1 MAIEFGKSTESAQA
15 VPAQAVPALV
25 IEVDTNSIRD
35 YLALSDSLPVL
46 VLFVQ
51 ENDQAS
57 QSLLKTVKAIT
68 QKTAGKILTLVVD
81 AIRSPELAQA
91 FDLKQIP
98 TLLGLLKG
106 QPAPLFAGDQ
116 PVDQVQLVISRVL
129 EVGKENGLTGTVK
142 VADPEPELS
151 ITHQQAFAAIE
162 ANDYPLAKSLYE
174 KALIEN
180 PNDQL
185 AEAGLAQI
193 NLLIRL
199 EGKDI
204 QSLVASAGQDSDSVL
219 DRVDALVASGS
230 TVEGFAQLLQLFEKT
245 AKDQREPIRL
255 RFVELFLVVGNEDPA
270 VIQARKN
277 LSLLLF

>member
-1 MAIEFGKSTESAQA
+1 MTIEFGKSTDKVQN
-15 VPAQAVPALV
+15 VPALV
-25 IEVDTNSIRD
+25 IQVDVNSIRD
-35 YLALSDSLPVL
+35 YLAISDSLPVL

-51 ENDQAS
+51 ENDPAS
-57 QSLLKTVKAIT
+57 QSILNTVKMLTEKA
-68 QKTAGKILTLVVD
+68 AGKILTLVVD
-81 AIRSPELAQA
+81 AVRSPELAQA

-98 TLLGLLKG
+98 TLLGMLKG

-116 PVDQVQLVISRVL
+116 SSEQVQQIIDRVI

-142 VADPEPELS
+142 VAEPEPELS

-162 ANDYPLAKSLYE
+162 ENNYPLARTLYE
-174 KALIEN
+174 KALVEN

-193 NLLIRL
+193 KLLIRL
-199 EGKDI
+199 EGKDLP
-204 QSLVASAGQDSDSVL
+204 SLVSSVGQDTDAVL
-219 DRVDALVASGS
+219 ERVDALVATGAAS
-230 TVEGFAQLLQLFEKT
+230 TGFEQLLDLFEAT

-270 VIQARKN
+270 VIKARKN

>member
-1 MAIEFGKSTESAQA
+1 MTIEFGKPTDKAQT
-15 VPAQAVPALV
+15 VPALV
-25 IEVDTNSIRD
+25 IEVDSNSIRD
-35 YLALSDSLPVL
+35 YLAISDTLPVL

-51 ENDQAS
+51 ENDSTS
-57 QSLLKTVKAIT
+57 QSLLKTVKLLT
-68 QKTAGKILTLVVD
+68 EKSAGRILTLVVD
-81 AIRSPELAQA
+81 AVKSPELAQA
-91 FDLKQIP
+91 FELKQIP
-98 TLLGLLKG
+98 TLLGMLKG

-116 PVDQVQLVISRVL
+116 PAEQVQLIIDRVL
-129 EVGKENGLTGTVK
+129 AVGKDNGLTGTVK
-142 VADPEPELS
+142 VAEPQPELS

-162 ANDYPLAKSLYE
+162 ENNYPVAKSLYE
-174 KALIEN
+174 KALVEN

-193 NLLIRL
+193 KLLIRL
-199 EGKDI
+199 EGKDLP
-204 QSLVASAGQDSDSVL
+204 SLVSSSGQDTDTVL
-219 DRVDALVASGS
+219 DRVDALVATGAAQA
-230 TVEGFAQLLQLFEKT
+230 GFEQLLSLFEKT

>member
-1 MAIEFGKSTESAQA
+1 VTIEFGKSTDKVQN
-15 VPAQAVPALV
+15 VPALV
-25 IEVDTNSIRD
+25 IQVDANSIRD
-35 YLALSDSLPVL
+35 YLAISDSLPVL

-51 ENDQAS
+51 ENDPAS
-57 QSLLKTVKAIT
+57 QSILSTVKLLT
-68 QKTAGKILTLVVD
+68 EKTAGKILTLVVD
-81 AIRSPELAQA
+81 AIKSPELAQA

-98 TLLGLLKG
+98 TLLGMLKG

-116 PVDQVQLVISRVL
+116 PAEQVQQIIDRVL

-142 VADPEPELS
+142 VAEPEPELS

-162 ANDYPLAKSLYE
+162 ENNYPLARSLYE
-174 KALIEN
+174 KALVEN

-193 NLLIRL
+193 KLLIRL
-199 EGKDI
+199 EGKDLP
-204 QSLVASAGQDSDSVL
+204 SLVSSVGQDTDAVL
-219 DRVDALVASGS
+219 DRVDALVATGAAS
-230 TVEGFAQLLQLFEKT
+230 EGFEQLLVLFEST

-270 VIQARKN
+270 VIKARKN

>member
-1 MAIEFGKSTESAQA
+1 MTIEFGKSTDKVQN
-15 VPAQAVPALV
+15 VPALV
-25 IEVDTNSIRD
+25 IQVDANSIRE
-35 YLALSDSLPVL
+35 YLAISDSLPVL

-51 ENDQAS
+51 ENDPAS
-57 QSLLKTVKAIT
+57 QSLLSTVKLLT
-68 QKTAGKILTLVVD
+68 EKTAGKILTLVVD
-81 AIRSPELAQA
+81 AIKSPELAQA

-98 TLLGLLKG
+98 TLLGMLKG

-116 PVDQVQLVISRVL
+116 PAEQVQQIIDRVL

-142 VADPEPELS
+142 VAEPEPELS

-162 ANDYPLAKSLYE
+162 ENNYPLARSLYE
-174 KALIEN
+174 KALLEN

-193 NLLIRL
+193 KLLIRL
-199 EGKDI
+199 EGKHLP
-204 QSLVASAGQDSDSVL
+204 SLASSLGQDMDTAL
-219 DRVDALVASGS
+219 DRVDALVATGAASA
-230 TVEGFAQLLQLFEKT
+230 GFEQLLVLFENT

-270 VIQARKN
+270 VIKARKN

>member
-1 MAIEFGKSTESAQA
+1 VTIEFGKSTDKVQN
-15 VPAQAVPALV
+15 VPALV
-25 IEVDTNSIRD
+25 IQVDANSIRD
-35 YLALSDSLPVL
+35 YLVISDSLPVL

-51 ENDQAS
+51 ENDPAS
-57 QSLLKTVKAIT
+57 QSILSTVKLLT
-68 QKTAGKILTLVVD
+68 EKTAGKILTLVVD
-81 AIRSPELAQA
+81 AVKSPELAQA

-98 TLLGLLKG
+98 TLLGMLKG

-116 PVDQVQLVISRVL
+116 PAEQVQLIIDRVIQ
-129 EVGKENGLTGTVK
+129 VGKENGLTGTVK
-142 VADPEPELS
+142 VAEPEPELS

-162 ANDYPLAKSLYE
+162 ENNYPLARSLYE
-174 KALIEN
+174 KALVEN

-193 NLLIRL
+193 KLFIRL
-199 EGKDI
+199 EGKDLP
-204 QSLVASAGQDSDSVL
+204 SLVSSVGQDTDAVL
-219 DRVDALVASGS
+219 DRVDALVATGAASQ
-230 TVEGFAQLLQLFEKT
+230 GFEQLLVLFEST

-270 VIQARKN
+270 VIKARKN

>member
-1 MAIEFGKSTESAQA
+1 MTIEFGKSTDKVQN
-15 VPAQAVPALV
+15 VPALV
-25 IEVDTNSIRD
+25 IQVDANSIRD
-35 YLALSDSLPVL
+35 YLAISDSLPVL

-51 ENDQAS
+51 ENDPAS
-57 QSLLKTVKAIT
+57 QSILSTVKMLAE
-68 QKTAGKILTLVVD
+68 KAAGKILTLVVD
-81 AIRSPELAQA
+81 AVRSPELAQA

-98 TLLGLLKG
+98 TLLGMLKG

-116 PVDQVQLVISRVL
+116 PAEQVQQIIDRVI

-142 VADPEPELS
+142 VAEPEPELS

-162 ANDYPLAKSLYE
+162 ENNYPLARSLYE
-174 KALIEN
+174 KALVEN

-193 NLLIRL
+193 KLLIRL
-199 EGKDI
+199 EGKDLP
-204 QSLVASAGQDSDSVL
+204 SLVSSVGQDTDAVL
-219 DRVDALVASGS
+219 ERVDALVATGAASA
-230 TVEGFAQLLQLFEKT
+230 GFDQLLDLFEAT

-270 VIQARKN
+270 VIKARKN
-277 LSLLLF
+277 LRLLLF

>member
-1 MAIEFGKSTESAQA
+1 MTIEFGKSTDKVQN
-15 VPAQAVPALV
+15 VPALV
-25 IEVDTNSIRD
+25 IQVDVNSIRD
-35 YLALSDSLPVL
+35 YLAFSDSLPVL

-51 ENDQAS
+51 ENDPAS
-57 QSLLKTVKAIT
+57 QSILSTVKMLTEKA
-68 QKTAGKILTLVVD
+68 AGKILTLVVD
-81 AIRSPELAQA
+81 AVRSPELAQA

-98 TLLGLLKG
+98 TLLGMLKG

-116 PVDQVQLVISRVL
+116 PAEQVQQIIDRVI
-129 EVGKENGLTGTVK
+129 EVGKENGLIGTVK
-142 VADPEPELS
+142 VAEPEPELS

-162 ANDYPLAKSLYE
+162 ENNYPLARSLYE
-174 KALIEN
+174 KALVEN

-193 NLLIRL
+193 KLLIRL
-199 EGKDI
+199 EGKDLP
-204 QSLVASAGQDSDSVL
+204 SLVSSVGQDTDAVL
-219 DRVDALVASGS
+219 ERVDALVATGAASA
-230 TVEGFAQLLQLFEKT
+230 GFDQLLDLFEAT

-270 VIQARKN
+270 VIKARKN

>member
-1 MAIEFGKSTESAQA
+1 MTIEFGKSADKVQN
-15 VPAQAVPALV
+15 VPALV
-25 IEVDTNSIRD
+25 IQVDTNSIRD
-35 YLALSDSLPVL
+35 YLAISDSLPVL

-51 ENDQAS
+51 ENDPSS
-57 QSLLKTVKAIT
+57 QSLLSTVKLLT
-68 QKTAGKILTLVVD
+68 EKTAGKILTLVVD
-81 AIRSPELAQA
+81 AVKSPELAQA

-98 TLLGLLKG
+98 TLLGMLKG

-116 PVDQVQLVISRVL
+116 PAEQVQQIIDRVL

-142 VADPEPELS
+142 VAEPEPELS

-162 ANDYPLAKSLYE
+162 ENNYPLARSLYE
-174 KALIEN
+174 KALVEN

-193 NLLIRL
+193 KLLIRL
-199 EGKDI
+199 EGKDLP
-204 QSLVASAGQDSDSVL
+204 SLASSLGQDTNAVL
-219 DRVDALVASGS
+219 DRVDALVATGAASA
-230 TVEGFAQLLQLFEKT
+230 GFEQLLVLFENT

-270 VIQARKN
+270 VIKARKN

>member
-1 MAIEFGKSTESAQA
+1 LTIEFGKSTDKVQN
-15 VPAQAVPALV
+15 VPALV
-25 IEVDTNSIRD
+25 VQVDANSIRD
-35 YLALSDSLPVL
+35 YLAISDNLPVL

-51 ENDQAS
+51 ENDPAS
-57 QSLLKTVKAIT
+57 QSLLSTVKLLT
-68 QKTAGKILTLVVD
+68 EKTAGKILTLVVD
-81 AIRSPELAQA
+81 AVKSPELAQA

-98 TLLGLLKG
+98 TLLGMLKG

-116 PVDQVQLVISRVL
+116 PAEQVQLIIDRVL

-142 VADPEPELS
+142 VAEPEPELS
-151 ITHQQAFAAIE
+151 PTHQQAFAAIE
-162 ANDYPLAKSLYE
+162 ENNYPLARSLYE
-174 KALIEN
+174 KALVEN

-193 NLLIRL
+193 KLLIRL
-199 EGKDI
+199 EGKDLP
-204 QSLVASAGQDSDSVL
+204 SLVSSLGADTDTVL
-219 DRVDALVASGS
+219 DRVDALVATGAASA
-230 TVEGFAQLLQLFEKT
+230 GFEQLLVLFEST

-270 VIQARKN
+270 VIKARKN

>member
-1 MAIEFGKSTESAQA
+1 MTIEFGKSTDKVQN
-15 VPAQAVPALV
+15 VPALV
-25 IEVDTNSIRD
+25 IQVDANSIRD
-35 YLALSDSLPVL
+35 YLAISDSLPVL

-51 ENDQAS
+51 ENDPAS
-57 QSLLKTVKAIT
+57 QSILSTVKLLT
-68 QKTAGKILTLVVD
+68 EKTAGKILTLVVD
-81 AIRSPELAQA
+81 AVKSPELAQA

-98 TLLGLLKG
+98 TLLGMLKG

-116 PVDQVQLVISRVL
+116 PAEQVQLIIDRVL

-142 VADPEPELS
+142 VAEPEPELS

-162 ANDYPLAKSLYE
+162 ENNYPLARSLYE
-174 KALIEN
+174 KALVEN

-193 NLLIRL
+193 KLLIRL
-199 EGKDI
+199 EGKELP
-204 QSLVASAGQDSDSVL
+204 SLVSSVGQDTEAVL
-219 DRVDALVASGS
+219 DRVDALVATGAAS
-230 TVEGFAQLLQLFEKT
+230 EGFEQLLVLFEST

-270 VIQARKN
+270 VIKARKN

>member
-1 MAIEFGKSTESAQA
+1 MTIEFGKSTDKVQN
-15 VPAQAVPALV
+15 VPALV
-25 IEVDTNSIRD
+25 IQVDANSIRD
-35 YLALSDSLPVL
+35 YLAISDSLPVL

-51 ENDQAS
+51 ENDPAS
-57 QSLLKTVKAIT
+57 QSILSTVKLLT
-68 QKTAGKILTLVVD
+68 EKTAGKILTLVVD
-81 AIRSPELAQA
+81 AVKSPELAQA

-98 TLLGLLKG
+98 TLLGMLKG

-116 PVDQVQLVISRVL
+116 PAEQVQLIIDRVL
-129 EVGKENGLTGTVK
+129 QVGKENGLTGTVK
-142 VADPEPELS
+142 VAEPEPELS

-162 ANDYPLAKSLYE
+162 ENNYPLARSLYE
-174 KALIEN
+174 KALVEN

-193 NLLIRL
+193 KLLIRL
-199 EGKDI
+199 EGKDLP
-204 QSLVASAGQDSDSVL
+204 SLVSSLGKDTDTVL
-219 DRVDALVASGS
+219 DRVDALVATGAAS
-230 TVEGFAQLLQLFEKT
+230 EGFEQLLVLFEST

-270 VIQARKN
+270 VIKARKN

>member
-1 MAIEFGKSTESAQA
+1 MTIEFGKSTDKAQN
-15 VPAQAVPALV
+15 VPALV
-25 IEVDTNSIRD
+25 IQVDANSIRD
-35 YLALSDSLPVL
+35 YLAISDSLPVL

-51 ENDQAS
+51 ENDPAS
-57 QSLLKTVKAIT
+57 QSILSTVKLLT
-68 QKTAGKILTLVVD
+68 EKTAGRILTLVVD
-81 AIRSPELAQA
+81 AVKSPELAQA

-98 TLLGLLKG
+98 TLLGMLKG

-116 PVDQVQLVISRVL
+116 PAEQVQQIIDRVL

-142 VADPEPELS
+142 VAEPEPELS

-162 ANDYPLAKSLYE
+162 ENNYPLARSLYE
-174 KALIEN
+174 KALVEN

-193 NLLIRL
+193 KLLIRL
-199 EGKDI
+199 EGKDLPT
-204 QSLVASAGQDSDSVL
+204 LVSSVGQDTDSVL
-219 DRVDALVASGS
+219 DRVDALVATGVASA
-230 TVEGFAQLLQLFEKT
+230 GFEQLLVLFENT

-270 VIQARKN
+270 VIKARKN

>member
-1 MAIEFGKSTESAQA
+1 LTIEFGKSTDKVQN
-15 VPAQAVPALV
+15 VPALV
-25 IEVDTNSIRD
+25 VQVDANSIRD
-35 YLALSDSLPVL
+35 YLAISDNLPVL

-51 ENDQAS
+51 ENDPAS
-57 QSLLKTVKAIT
+57 QSLLSTVKLLT
-68 QKTAGKILTLVVD
+68 EKTAGKILTLVVD
-81 AIRSPELAQA
+81 AVKSPELAQA

-98 TLLGLLKG
+98 TLLGMLKG

-116 PVDQVQLVISRVL
+116 PAEQVQLIIDRVL

-142 VADPEPELS
+142 VAEPEPELS
-151 ITHQQAFAAIE
+151 PTHQQAFAAIE
-162 ANDYPLAKSLYE
+162 ENNYPLARSLYE
-174 KALIEN
+174 KALVEN

-193 NLLIRL
+193 KLLIRL
-199 EGKDI
+199 EGKDLP
-204 QSLVASAGQDSDSVL
+204 SLVSSLGADTDTVL
-219 DRVDALVASGS
+219 DRVDALVATGAASA
-230 TVEGFAQLLQLFEKT
+230 GFEQLLVLFENT

-270 VIQARKN
+270 VIKARKN

>member
-1 MAIEFGKSTESAQA
+1 MTIEFGKSTDKVQN
-15 VPAQAVPALV
+15 VPALV
-25 IEVDTNSIRD
+25 IQVDVNSIRD
-35 YLALSDSLPVL
+35 YLAISDSLPVL

-51 ENDQAS
+51 ENDPAS
-57 QSLLKTVKAIT
+57 QSILNTVKMLTEKA
-68 QKTAGKILTLVVD
+68 AGKILTLVVD
-81 AIRSPELAQA
+81 AVRSPELAQA

-98 TLLGLLKG
+98 TLLGMLKG

-116 PVDQVQLVISRVL
+116 SSEQVQQIIDRVI

-142 VADPEPELS
+142 VAEPEPELS

-162 ANDYPLAKSLYE
+162 ENNYPLARTLYE
-174 KALIEN
+174 KALVEN

-193 NLLIRL
+193 KLLIRL
-199 EGKDI
+199 EGKDLP
-204 QSLVASAGQDSDSVL
+204 SLVSSSGQDAVSVL
-219 DRVDALVASGS
+219 ERVDALVATGATSA
-230 TVEGFAQLLQLFEKT
+230 GFEQLLDLFEAT

-270 VIQARKN
+270 VIKARKN

>member
-1 MAIEFGKSTESAQA
+1 MTIEFGKSTDKVQN
-15 VPAQAVPALV
+15 VPALV
-25 IEVDTNSIRD
+25 IQVDVNSIRD
-35 YLALSDSLPVL
+35 YLAFSDSLPVL

-51 ENDQAS
+51 ENDPAS
-57 QSLLKTVKAIT
+57 QSILSTVKMLAE
-68 QKTAGKILTLVVD
+68 KAAGKILTLVVD
-81 AIRSPELAQA
+81 AVRSPELAQA

-98 TLLGLLKG
+98 TLLGMLKG

-116 PVDQVQLVISRVL
+116 PAEQVQQIIDRVI

-142 VADPEPELS
+142 VAEPEPELS

-162 ANDYPLAKSLYE
+162 ENNYPLARSLYE
-174 KALIEN
+174 KALVEN

-193 NLLIRL
+193 KLLIRL
-199 EGKDI
+199 QGRDLP
-204 QSLVASAGQDSDSVL
+204 SLASSLGQDLDTVL
-219 DRVDALVASGS
+219 DRVDALVATGAASA
-230 TVEGFAQLLQLFEKT
+230 GFEQLLVLFENT

-255 RFVELFLVVGNEDPA
+255 RFVELFLVAGNEDPA
-270 VIQARKN
+270 VIKARKN

>member
-1 MAIEFGKSTESAQA
+1 MTIEFGKSTDKVQN
-15 VPAQAVPALV
+15 VPALV
-25 IEVDTNSIRD
+25 IQVDVNSIRD
-35 YLALSDSLPVL
+35 YLAFSDSLPVL

-51 ENDQAS
+51 ENDPAS
-57 QSLLKTVKAIT
+57 QSILSTVKMLTEKA
-68 QKTAGKILTLVVD
+68 AGKILTLVVD
-81 AIRSPELAQA
+81 AVRSPELAQA

-98 TLLGLLKG
+98 TLLGMLKG

-116 PVDQVQLVISRVL
+116 PAEQVQQIIDRVI

-142 VADPEPELS
+142 VAEPEPELS

-162 ANDYPLAKSLYE
+162 ENNYPLARSLYE
-174 KALIEN
+174 KALVEN

-193 NLLIRL
+193 KLLIRL
-199 EGKDI
+199 EGKDLP
-204 QSLVASAGQDSDSVL
+204 SLVSSLGQDTDAVL
-219 DRVDALVASGS
+219 ERVDALVATGAASA
-230 TVEGFAQLLQLFEKT
+230 GFDQLLDLFEAT

-270 VIQARKN
+270 VIKARKN

>member
-1 MAIEFGKSTESAQA
+1 MTIEFGKSTDKTQ
-15 VPAQAVPALV
+15 PVPALV
-25 IEVDTNSIRD
+25 IEVDSSSIRD
-35 YLALSDSLPVL
+35 YLAISDSLPVL

-51 ENDQAS
+51 ENDPSS
-57 QSLLKTVKAIT
+57 QSLLKTVKSLT
-68 QKTAGKILTLVVD
+68 EKTAGKILTLVVD
-81 AIRSPELAQA
+81 AVKSPDLAQA
-91 FDLKQIP
+91 FELKQIP
-98 TLLGLLKG
+98 TLLGMLKG

-116 PVDQVQLVISRVL
+116 PVEQVQLIIDRVL
-129 EVGKENGLTGTVK
+129 AVGKENGLTGTVK
-142 VADPEPELS
+142 VAEPQPELS

-162 ANDYPLAKSLYE
+162 ENNYPLAKSLYE
-174 KALIEN
+174 KALVEN

-193 NLLIRL
+193 KLLIRL
-199 EGKDI
+199 EGKDLTTLTS
-204 QSLVASAGQDSDSVL
+204 SLGEDTDAVL
-219 DRVDALVASGS
+219 DRVDALVATGAASA
-230 TVEGFAQLLQLFEKT
+230 GFEQLLFLFEKT

>member
-1 MAIEFGKSTESAQA
+1 MTIEFGKSTTKPQG
-15 VPAQAVPALV
+15 VPALV
-25 IEVDTNSIRD
+25 IKVDSNSIRE
-35 YLALSDSLPVL
+35 YLAISDSLPVL

-51 ENDQAS
+51 ENDPAS
-57 QSLLKTVKAIT
+57 LSLLGTVKALT
-68 QKTAGKILTLVVD
+68 EKTAGKILTLVVD
-81 AIRSPELAQA
+81 AIKSPELAQA
-91 FDLKQIP
+91 FELKQVP

-116 PVDQVQLVISRVL
+116 PVEQVQLIIDRVL
-129 EVGKENGLTGTVK
+129 EVGRENNLTGTVVVEK
-142 VADPEPELS
+142 PQPELS
-151 ITHQQAFAAIE
+151 ITHQQAFQAIE
-162 ANDYPLAKSLYE
+162 DNDYPLAKTLYE
-174 KALIEN
+174 KALVEN

-193 NLLIRL
+193 KLLIRL
-199 EGKDI
+199 EGKD
-204 QSLVASAGQDSDSVL
+204 LAALAGSPGTSPAEVL
-219 DRVDALVASGS
+219 DRVDALVATGA
-230 TVEGFAQLLQLFEKT
+230 VAAGFEQLLSLFEAT

>member
-1 MAIEFGKSTESAQA
+1 VTIEFGKSTEKAQL
-15 VPAQAVPALV
+15 VPALV
-25 IEVDTNSIRD
+25 IDVDSNSIRD
-35 YLALSDSLPVL
+35 YLAISDTLPVL

-51 ENDQAS
+51 ENDPTS
-57 QSLLKTVKAIT
+57 QSLLKTVKSLTEKA
-68 QKTAGKILTLVVD
+68 AGKILTLVVD
-81 AIRSPELAQA
+81 AAKSPELAQA
-91 FDLKQIP
+91 FELKQIP
-98 TLLGLLKG
+98 TLLGMLKG

-116 PVDQVQLVISRVL
+116 PAEQVQLIIDRVL
-129 EVGKENGLTGTVK
+129 AVGKENNLTGTVQ
-142 VADPEPELS
+142 VAEPQPELS

-162 ANDYPLAKSLYE
+162 ENNYPLAKSLYE
-174 KALIEN
+174 KALVEN

-199 EGKDI
+199 QGKDLPALM
-204 QSLVASAGQDSDSVL
+204 SSSEANTDAVL
-219 DRVDALVASGS
+219 DRVDAFVATGAAQQ
-230 TVEGFAQLLQLFEKT
+230 GFEQLLALFEKT

>member
-1 MAIEFGKSTESAQA
+1 VTIEFGKSNDKVQN
-15 VPAQAVPALV
+15 VPALV
-25 IEVDTNSIRD
+25 IQVDANSIRD
-35 YLALSDSLPVL
+35 YLAISDSLPVL

-51 ENDQAS
+51 ENDPAS
-57 QSLLKTVKAIT
+57 QSILSTVKLLT
-68 QKTAGKILTLVVD
+68 EKTAGKILTLVVD
-81 AIRSPELAQA
+81 ALKSPELAQA

-98 TLLGLLKG
+98 TLLGMLKG

-116 PVDQVQLVISRVL
+116 PAEQVQLIIDRVL
-129 EVGKENGLTGTVK
+129 QVGKENGLTGTVK
-142 VADPEPELS
+142 VAEPEPELS

-162 ANDYPLAKSLYE
+162 ENNYPLARSLYE
-174 KALIEN
+174 KALLEN

-193 NLLIRL
+193 KLLIRL
-199 EGKDI
+199 EGKDLP
-204 QSLVASAGQDSDSVL
+204 SLVGSVGQDTDAVL
-219 DRVDALVASGS
+219 DRVDALVATGAAS
-230 TVEGFAQLLQLFEKT
+230 EGFEQLLVLFEST

-270 VIQARKN
+270 VIKARKN